1 MEALGEDNSLAL
13 WEEITTSFN
22 FIDLLYRESDERPRF
37 QAYGSSIL
45 KPVFGRV
52 GWEPKP
58 NEEVALGL
66 LRIKLIAQLGEFED
80 NEVIAGARERFQ
92 KFLSDPKS
100 LPPDLRPAVFGVVG
114 RHADQKAWDAM
125 RQLGLN
131 TKSIEEK
138 DNFYSAMASAL
149 GPDLARQTLQLSL
162 TDELPPSSA
171 AELVSQVASAG
182 EQPELAWAFTQ
193 EHREE
198 LDAKLDALGRINF
211 VPAVMRAFSDPA
223 RAQALEAYAQKN
235 LPSGAKS
242 QVAKAAEMIRLKADL
257 KMRLIP
263 EIRKWLA
270 TKTAA
275 VRS

>member
-1 MEALGEDNSLAL
+1 M
-13 WEEITTSFN
+13 
-22 FIDLLYRESDERPRF
+22 
-37 QAYGSSIL
+37 
-45 KPVFGRV
+45 
-52 GWEPKP
+52 
-58 NEEVALGL
+58 
-66 LRIKLIAQLGEFED
+66 LRTKLIAHLGEFED
-80 NEVIAGARERFQ
+80 NEIIAGARERFQ

-100 LPPDLRPAVFGVVG
+100 LPPDLRPAIFGVVG

-125 RQLGLN
+125 HQLGLN

-138 DNFYSAMASAL
+138 ENFYFAMASAL

-171 AELVSQVASAG
+171 IGLVSQVASAG

-211 VPAVMRAFSDPA
+211 VPAVMRAFLDPA
-223 RAQALEAYAQKN
+223 RAQALEAYARKN

-263 EIRKWLA
+263 KIRRWLA